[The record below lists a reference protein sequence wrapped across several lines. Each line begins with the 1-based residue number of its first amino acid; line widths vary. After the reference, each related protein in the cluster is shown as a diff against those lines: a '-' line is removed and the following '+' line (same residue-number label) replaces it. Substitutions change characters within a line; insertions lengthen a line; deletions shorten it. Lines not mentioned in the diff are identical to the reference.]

1 MKAKRMTVLKG
12 FDYMH
17 CDDFAKY
24 LSDMA
29 AKGWHF
35 VEWGVG
41 LKFEKGEPEQAV
53 YSVEVFQNASENDMR
68 PEPNTQE
75 FAEYCESAGWK
86 FIDAKQKFCIF
97 KKIDETA
104 MDLFTSEERVTNSF
118 KSTVGGTAWA
128 LLFIYGLNVLLQW
141 GRLFND
147 FESVIFTGGFLFAI
161 LIWNALFLRQL
172 MSISY
177 AFIKKYKLIK
187 EIRLGNKVYIGSK
200 KDDKFH
206 LSWNDI
212 YIAILVLLLLFLFLG
227 MERIEIIV
235 MNVIIV
241 AGTFIFAYLMNK
253 KRPDR
258 DSSVLW
264 QIVFTGLI
272 MFTILASAMLAIS
285 GSEIEGDSYK
295 DKIPLV
301 IEDYRDTQD
310 VVDDMN
316 IYHERSLFGSAD
328 RYFVYGKNESI
339 HYYTYRSIYPQ
350 ILDRVWEDIVTDKK
364 YNEDLTDCTADWDA
378 NLAVRNLIG
387 TYYVRYDNVILE
399 FNDGVDIYLSEEQID
414 IILEKLELR

>member
-1 MKAKRMTVLKG
+1 MKAKRKTVLKG

-97 KKIDETA
+97 KKIDENA
-104 MDLFTSEERVTNSF
+104 MDLFTQEERVTNSF
-118 KSTVGGTAWA
+118 KGTVCSMAWA
-128 LLFIYGLNVLLQW
+128 LFFVMGLNAFMQW
-141 GRLFND
+141 ERLFNA
-147 FESVIFTGGFLFAI
+147 FESVVFSGGFLFGI

-172 MSISY
+172 MSMLY
-177 AFIKKYKLIK
+177 AFFKKNKLMK
-187 EIRLGNKVYIGSK
+187 EIRFGKKVYIGCK
-200 KDDKFH
+200 IDDKSH

-212 YIAILVLLLLFLFLG
+212 YIGIRVLLLLFLFLG
-227 MERIEIIV
+227 MDRIEIIV

-258 DSSVLW
+258 DTSVLW
-264 QIVFTGLI
+264 QIVFTGMI
-272 MFTILASAMLAIS
+272 MFTILASAVLAIS
-285 GSEIEGDSYK
+285 GSEIEGDAYK

-301 IEDYRDTQD
+301 IVDYRDTQD
-310 VVDDMN
+310 EVDDMN
-316 IYHERSLFGSAD
+316 IYHERSFFGSAD

-339 HYYTYRSIYPQ
+339 HYYIYRSLYPQ

-364 YNEDLTDCTADWDA
+364 YNEGLVDCTADWDA
-378 NLAVRNLIG
+378 KLAVRNLIG

-399 FNDGVDIYLSEEQID
+399 FNDGVDVYLSEEQID